1 MAFKQPIYYMQTDSR
16 WKNYNYSAKG
26 ESTTIG
32 RAGCGPTSAA
42 MVIASL
48 KDGTVTPVTCAR
60 WSLDHGYKALRSG
73 TYYSYFVPQ
82 MKAYNINCRQ
92 LNQINNWHH
101 NDQAKLRASVTNYL
115 KNGSWIIA
123 CMGKGTWTS
132 SGHYVLAWGA
142 SGNTVYVNDPYSKA
156 SNRTK
161 GNLNTFLNEAKYF
174 WLIEGVAPVTPKKD
188 EKKDEDEEMTQADFN
203 KMFAV
208 AMNNYMSELAKK
220 AESSWSTTEGYWK
233 KAQNK
238 KGKNGK
244 SIVDGSNPQG
254 NLTRE
259 QMTAI
264 LGRLGLLD

>member
-1 MAFKQPIYYMQTDSR
+1 MAFKQPLYYMQTDSR

-32 RAGCGPTSAA
+32 KAGCGPTSAA

-48 KDGTVTPVTCAR
+48 KDGTVTPVTCAK
-60 WSLDHGYKALRSG
+60 WSLANGYKALHSG

-82 MKAYNINCRQ
+82 MDAYGIKCRQ

-101 NDQAKLRASVTNYL
+101 NDQAKLRNSVSSYL
-115 KNGSWIIA
+115 KSGKWIIA

-156 SNRTK
+156 TNRIK

-174 WLIEGVAPVTPKKD
+174 WLIEGTDTQQPKNNKKD
-188 EKKDEDEEMTQADFN
+188 GDEEMTQEQFN
-203 KMFAV
+203 KMFAT
-208 AMNNYMSELAKK
+208 AMNNYVAETSKK
-220 AESSWSTTEGYWK
+220 VESDWSKTEGYWK

-238 KGKNGK
+238 KGSNGR

-259 QMTAI
+259 QMAAI